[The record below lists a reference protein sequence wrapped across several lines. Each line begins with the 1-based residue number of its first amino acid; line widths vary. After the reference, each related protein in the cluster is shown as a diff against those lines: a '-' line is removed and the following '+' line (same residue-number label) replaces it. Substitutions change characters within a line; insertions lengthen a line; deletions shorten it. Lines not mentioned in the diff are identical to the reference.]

1 MTKFVKV
8 MFGTTSG
15 AKSDFEYKLNEI
27 NESNNWNPNADNPR
41 DFGGFNYADDNC
53 ILRWLHRGDTIYD
66 VEIPEDAEFVK
77 LDGATTIYRA
87 NKIKIS
93 NPQKVTDEMALEFY
107 KKSSIPSKSYFKAL
121 EAVTIMGYEKTALAI
136 IKDRINSENIGV
148 VLEEWNDF
156 IINGG
161 DGNRIGS
168 NTLVNKIHNIL
179 LNIKN
184 GNSNNEETIVEIGF
198 KLNHDYKYYE
208 EIIKENN
215 NVVFEQT
222 IETWD
227 NYYTNK
233 SLDGLTENQM
243 KNACIRQ
250 RNVKPMHSESIK
262 YQLQNM
268 KIVNKENMQCSKEE
282 LDRELSE
289 MKDLGIVKVDSLSTH
304 KIDYQLQLENMKSCL
319 QFQLIDNI
327 GLILYYDNPDYYK
340 YPLKEQ
346 RQMLIDE
353 LNSYGLSFKYSDLGL
368 DKLRTLY
375 YKKEMFSKNQNG

>member
-1 MTKFVKV
+1 M
-8 MFGTTSG
+8 
-15 AKSDFEYKLNEI
+15 
-27 NESNNWNPNADNPR
+27 
-41 DFGGFNYADDNC
+41 
-53 ILRWLHRGDTIYD
+53 
-66 VEIPEDAEFVK
+66 
-77 LDGATTIYRA
+77 
-87 NKIKIS
+87 
-93 NPQKVTDEMALEFY
+93 
-107 KKSSIPSKSYFKAL
+107 
-121 EAVTIMGYEKTALAI
+121 
-136 IKDRINSENIGV
+136 
-148 VLEEWNDF
+148 
-156 IINGG
+156 
-161 DGNRIGS
+161 
-168 NTLVNKIHNIL
+168 
-179 LNIKN
+179 
-184 GNSNNEETIVEIGF
+184 EIGF